1 MTPLDR
7 PAPPRLAAAF
17 PARIRPDRF
26 TLLAAGAA
34 ALGAAIVLA
43 REYTYGVA
51 LSWDSI
57 TYISVSWNLL
67 EGDGFSNY
75 RGMPHTT
82 QAPLY
87 PLLLAVVSLGV
98 FDIRDVAGPLN
109 AVIFGMTIFVVGQY
123 LRRRLESRP
132 LAAWGCIAVALS
144 IPLAE
149 SAAWALTGSLFILLI
164 TLALIQADNFLAG
177 GKVSSLIWAAVFCAL
192 AWQTRYIGAAAVVS
206 VGLMIMLQPGESL
219 ARRWRRV
226 AGFSLIAGIPMALWI
241 TRNYL
246 AVGELTGNR
255 RPVDYSLPSIIQD
268 LAEGVWRW
276 THFNWDAAQWPA
288 WALLAIAAAVLIPA
302 GRVFIREQW
311 GQRRLGDWLPGVVFG
326 GFALV
331 YAVLLVT
338 ATMLGNTWHGVA
350 DRFLAPLYIPLLI
363 TAVYTIDKLLGYA
376 RGRKLPGYVGGLP
389 GARVFAMPRWLPG
402 LGVLTAVLI
411 VALFLWAGGQ
421 AAAGARQII
430 RANSG
435 ELYLGYSGPRWA
447 NSETLRYLRENP
459 IAGKL
464 HTNEQAV
471 TYLHSDASGIICS
484 IKSNRISRSAL
495 DDEIAAKWNSPC
507 RLPPP
512 ALVDA
517 DDPAAG
523 RRQLAEWLSYA
534 DDGAYVVWFTRSER
548 ANDYPYSAAA
558 LRTSPGLEPVA
569 ELSDG
574 AIFRVNQSY
583 TPTSNPYQAVYQAIV
598 SGDYGEPAARSTFD
612 VYRTATALT
621 YIKKQCAPAD
631 VAAKFMLHIIPADV
645 SNLPNHRR
653 RHGFDNLGFRFPD
666 YGLIWNGNCVAIA
679 PLPRYKITAIRT
691 GQNVSG
697 QGELWRADLAPMTSP
712 PP

>member
-1 MTPLDR
+1 MTPFDWL
-7 PAPPRLAAAF
+7 APRRLAAAF
-17 PARIRPDRF
+17 PARIRLDRF

-87 PLLLAVVSLGV
+87 PLLLAAVSLGV
-98 FDIRDVAGPLN
+98 FDTRDVAGPLN

-123 LRRRLESRP
+123 LRRRLESRA

-144 IPLAE
+144 VPLAE

-192 AWQTRYIGAAAVVS
+192 VWQTRYIGAAAVAS
-206 VGLMIMLQPGESL
+206 VGLMLMLQPGESL

-226 AGFSLIAGIPMALWI
+226 AGFSLIAGLPMALWLV
-241 TRNYL
+241 RNYL
-246 AVGELTGNR
+246 TVGEFLANR
-255 RPVDYSLPSIIQD
+255 RPADYFLPSILGD
-268 LAEGVWRW
+268 LADGVGRW
-276 THFNWDAAQWPA
+276 THFNLDAARWPA
-288 WALLAIAAAVLIPA
+288 LVLLAIAVAVLLPA

-311 GQRRLGDWLPGVVFG
+311 RQRPAGDWRPGIVFG

-331 YAVLLVT
+331 YAGLLVT
-338 ATMLGNTWHGVA
+338 ALMLDTSHHGLE

-363 TAVYTIDKLLGYA
+363 TAVYAADRLLGYA
-376 RGRKLPGYVGGLP
+376 RERKLPGYANGLP
-389 GARVFAMPRWLPG
+389 GAGIFAIPRWLPG
-402 LGVLTAVLI
+402 WGVLTAVLI
-411 VALFLWAGGQ
+411 MALFLWVAGQ
-421 AAAGARQII
+421 AAAGARQVI

-447 NSETLRYLRENP
+447 NSETLRYLQENP

-464 HTNEQAV
+464 RTNERAV
-471 TYLHSDASGIICS
+471 VYLHNDAAGIICG
-484 IKSNRISRSAL
+484 IPSNNISRVVI
-495 DDEIAAKWNSPC
+495 DDETAAKWNSPC

-517 DDPAAG
+517 ADPAAG

-558 LRTSPGLEPVA
+558 LRTSPGLEPVT

-574 AIFRVNQSY
+574 AIFRVNKSY
-583 TPTSNPYQAVYQAIV
+583 TPTSNPYQAAYQAIV

-621 YIKKQCAPAD
+621 YIKEQCAPAD
-631 VAAKFMLHIIPADV
+631 LTSKFMLHVIPADV

-653 RHGFDNLGFRFPD
+653 RHGFDNLGFRFAD
-666 YGLIWNGNCVAIA
+666 YGLIWDGKCVAIA
-679 PLPRYKITAIRT
+679 PLPEYEITAIRT
-691 GQNVSG
+691 GQNLSG
-697 QGELWRADLAPMTSP
+697 QGELWRADLPPMTSP

>member
-7 PAPPRLAAAF
+7 PALRRLVAAF
-17 PARIRPDRF
+17 PARIRLDRF

-34 ALGAAIVLA
+34 ALGVAIVLA
-43 REYTYGVA
+43 REFTYGVA

-67 EGDGFSNY
+67 EGDGFSKFQ
-75 RGMPHTT
+75 GTPLIT

-98 FDIRDVAGPLN
+98 FDVRDVAGPLN

-123 LRRRLESRP
+123 LRRRLESRA

-144 IPLAE
+144 VPLAE
-149 SAAWALTGSLFILLI
+149 SAAWALTGSLFILLV
-164 TLALIQADNFLAG
+164 TLALIQTDNFLAG
-177 GKVSSLIWAAVFCAL
+177 GKVSSLIWAAAFCAL
-192 AWQTRYIGAAAVVS
+192 AWQTRYVGAAAVAS
-206 VGLMIMLQPGESL
+206 VGLMIMFQPGV
-219 ARRWRRV
+219 AAGRRLQRV

-268 LAEGVWRW
+268 LAAGVWRW

-288 WALLAIAAAVLIPA
+288 WALLAIAPAVLIPA

-311 GQRRLGDWLPGVVFG
+311 GQRPAGDWRPGVVFG

-350 DRFLAPLYIPLLI
+350 DRFLAPMYIPLLI
-363 TAVYTIDKLLGYA
+363 TAVYTIDRLLGYA
-376 RGRKLPGYVGGLP
+376 RGRKLPGYAGGLP
-389 GARVFAMPRWLPG
+389 GIGGGAMPRWLPG

-421 AAAGARQII
+421 ATAGARQVI

-471 TYLHSDASGIICS
+471 TYLHRDAAGIICS
-484 IKSNRISRSAL
+484 IKSNRISRSVI
-495 DDEIAAKWNSPC
+495 DDETAAKWDSPC

-517 DDPAAG
+517 NDPAAG
-523 RRQLAEWLSYA
+523 RRQLAEWLSYT
-534 DDGAYVVWFTRSER
+534 DDGTYVVWFTRSER

-558 LRTSPGLEPVA
+558 LRTSPGLEPVT

-574 AIFRVNQSY
+574 AIFRVNKSY
-583 TPTSNPYQAVYQAIV
+583 APTSNPYRAAYQSIV

-621 YIKKQCAPAD
+621 YIKEQCAPAD
-631 VAAKFMLHIIPADV
+631 LAAKFMLHVIPADS
-645 SNLPNHRR
+645 SNLPAHRR
-653 RHGFDNLGFRFPD
+653 RHGFDNLAFRFAD
-666 YGLIWNGNCVAIA
+666 YGLIWNGKCVAIA
-679 PLPRYKITAIRT
+679 PLPGYEITAIRT
-691 GQNVSG
+691 GQNLSG

>member
-7 PAPPRLAAAF
+7 PAPRRLVAAF
-17 PARIRPDRF
+17 PARIRLDRF

-87 PLLLAVVSLGV
+87 PLLLAAVSLGV
-98 FDIRDVAGPLN
+98 FDTRDVAGPLN

-123 LRRRLESRP
+123 LRRRLESRA

-144 IPLAE
+144 VPLAE

-192 AWQTRYIGAAAVVS
+192 VWQTRYIGAAAVVY
-206 VGLMIMLQPGESL
+206 VGLMLMLQPGVAAGQRL
-219 ARRWRRV
+219 RRV
-226 AGFSLIAGIPMALWI
+226 AGFSLIAGIPMALWLV
-241 TRNYL
+241 RNYL
-246 AVGELTGNR
+246 TVGEFLANR
-255 RPVDYSLPSIIQD
+255 RPADYFLPSILGD
-268 LAEGVWRW
+268 LADGVGRW
-276 THFNWDAAQWPA
+276 AHFNLDAAQWPA
-288 WALLAIAAAVLIPA
+288 LVLLAIAAAVLLPA

-311 GQRRLGDWLPGVVFG
+311 RQRPAGDWRPGIVFG

-331 YAVLLVT
+331 YAGLLVAALML
-338 ATMLGNTWHGVA
+338 ATSHHGLE

-363 TAVYTIDKLLGYA
+363 TAVYAADRLLGYA
-376 RGRKLPGYVGGLP
+376 RERKLPGYAGGLP
-389 GARVFAMPRWLPG
+389 GAGVFAMPRWLPG

-411 VALFLWAGGQ
+411 LALFLWVAGQ
-421 AAAGARQII
+421 AAAGARQVI

-447 NSETLRYLRENP
+447 DSETLRYLQENP

-464 HTNEQAV
+464 RTNERAV
-471 TYLHSDASGIICS
+471 VYLHRDAAGIICG
-484 IKSNRISRSAL
+484 IPSNNISRVVI
-495 DDEIAAKWNSPC
+495 DDQTAAKWDSPC

-517 DDPAAG
+517 QDPAAG

-558 LRTSPGLEPVA
+558 LRTSPGLEPVT

-574 AIFRVNQSY
+574 AIFRVNKSY
-583 TPTSNPYQAVYQAIV
+583 APTSNPYRAAYQSIV

-612 VYRTATALT
+612 IYRTKTALT
-621 YIKKQCAPAD
+621 YIKEQCAPAD
-631 VAAKFMLHIIPADV
+631 IAAKFMLHIIPADL
-645 SNLPNHRR
+645 SNLPAHRQ
-653 RHGFDNLGFRFPD
+653 RHGFDNLGFRFAD
-666 YGLIWNGNCVAIA
+666 YGLIWDGKCVAIA

-691 GQNVSG
+691 GQNISG
-697 QGELWRADLAPMTSP
+697 KGELWRADLAPMTSP